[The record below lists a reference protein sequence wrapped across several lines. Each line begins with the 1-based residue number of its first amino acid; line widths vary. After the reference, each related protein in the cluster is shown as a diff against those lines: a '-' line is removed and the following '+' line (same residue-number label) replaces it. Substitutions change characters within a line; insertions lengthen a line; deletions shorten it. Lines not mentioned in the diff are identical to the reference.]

1 MDKKMTEL
9 LDVELNELVGL
20 VTEIDYEGDDF
31 RTMQRAGALAFSDL
45 LANFSKDGTCKDKS
59 LIALV
64 LVRLDDLQ
72 VRDYAMGIT
81 DSENIE
87 NLFNMWRWLLQ
98 IAPVGYL
105 APIAS
110 LYSAVSYEKGDN
122 ALALAALEQALADDP
137 EYPLALLLRRVYL
150 AGWPAESFATMRKEL
165 HPKVCAALFS
175 E

>member
-1 MDKKMTEL
+1 MTEL
-9 LDVELNELVGL
+9 LDVELSELIGL
-20 VTEIDYEGDDF
+20 VTEIDYEFGDF
-31 RTMQRAGALAFSDL
+31 ATMQRAGALAFNDL
-45 LANFSKDGTCKDKS
+45 LASFIKDGRCKDKA

-87 NLFNMWRWLLQ
+87 HLFNMWRWLLQ
-98 IAPVGYL
+98 IAPAGYL
-105 APIAS
+105 APIAA
-110 LYSAVSYEKGDN
+110 LYSAVSYEKGDCD
-122 ALALAALEQALADDP
+122 LALAALEQALRDDP
-137 EYPLALLLRRVYL
+137 KYPLALLLRRVYL

>member
-1 MDKKMTEL
+1 MTEL

-20 VTEIDYEGDDF
+20 VTEIDYEASDF
-31 RTMQRAGALAFSDL
+31 TVAQRAGALAFNDL
-45 LANFSKDGTCKDKS
+45 LANFTKDGTCKDKA

-64 LVRLDDLQ
+64 LVRLNDLQ

-87 NLFNMWRWLLQ
+87 YLFNLWRWLLQ

-105 APIAS
+105 APVAS
-110 LYSAVSYEKGDN
+110 LYSAVSYEKGDKE
-122 ALALAALEQALADDP
+122 LALASLEQALTDDP
-137 EYPLALLLRRVYL
+137 KYPLALLLMRVYL
-150 AGWPAESFATMRKEL
+150 AGWPAESFASMRKEL
-165 HPKVCAALFS
+165 HPKVCAALFN

>member
-1 MDKKMTEL
+1 
-9 LDVELNELVGL
+9 
-20 VTEIDYEGDDF
+20 
-31 RTMQRAGALAFSDL
+31 
-45 LANFSKDGTCKDKS
+45 
-59 LIALV
+59 
-64 LVRLDDLQ
+64 
-72 VRDYAMGIT
+72 MGIT

-87 NLFNMWRWLLQ
+87 YLFNMWRWLLQ
-98 IAPVGYL
+98 IAPAGYL

-122 ALALAALEQALADDP
+122 ELALAALEQALVDDP
-137 EYPLALLLRRVYL
+137 QYPLALLLRRVYL